1 MTNLKRPDDSLF
13 RPNSLTIG
21 AILASLAFIMEL
33 ALLPLILSAIKTDLA
48 LSVVGLA
55 WVFNG
60 YAIAVAL
67 AVLCGGLVGDVLDK
81 RKLFMFGVALFA
93 FGSLLS
99 AFSGEFRSLLLSR
112 ILQGIGGGLFFP
124 LVPVLL
130 TQANAQTAG
139 KILMIWGGL
148 AGIAAALLP
157 ILGTALLAAFGWP
170 AVFFAFSVVS
180 SLALLFVAFVDTSN
194 DGDESR
200 RPPDYRQLPFIR
212 GYWLLLFYIFLTYG
226 CFSFYLFHFTVTWHD
241 DGFTDLSVSMLLLCV
256 WITFAAFNFLLS
268 DRIQGNGLNRSI
280 IAAPMLIGLSFLVA
294 EIDGSRTD
302 LQALSAVLIGAGL
315 ACCNSPSTH
324 LLLSKAPK
332 DLQAMS
338 SSLDIIFARCGSVVT
353 VAMLAAVTPFWVSVA
368 VLALALVATTVAV
381 ALARVPQVPD

>member
-1 MTNLKRPDDSLF
+1 MNLKQPDDSLL
-13 RPNSLTIG
+13 RPNIMTIG

-33 ALLPLILSAIKTDLA
+33 ALLPLVLSAIKTDLV
-48 LSVVGLA
+48 LSSVGLA

-60 YAIAVAL
+60 YAMAVAL

-81 RKLFMFGVALFA
+81 RKLFMFGIALFA
-93 FGSLLS
+93 VGSLLS
-99 AFSGEFRSLLLSR
+99 GFSDEFDLLVLSR

-148 AGIAAALLP
+148 AGIAVALLP
-157 ILGTALLAAFGWP
+157 ILGTALLAVFGWP

-180 SLALLFVAFVDTSN
+180 LLALVFVAIGGTS
-194 DGDESR
+194 GDRDEPR
-200 RPPDYRQLPFIR
+200 RAPDYRQLLFIR

-226 CFSFYLFHFTVTWHD
+226 CFSFYLFHFTVTWHE
-241 DGFTDLSVSMLLLCV
+241 DGFTDLAVSILLFCV
-256 WITFAAFNFLLS
+256 WITFAVFNFLLS
-268 DRIQGNGLNRSI
+268 DRIQGNGLIRSI
-280 IAAPMLIGLSFLVA
+280 IAAPVLIGLSFLVA
-294 EIDGSRTD
+294 SIDENRAY

-324 LLLSKAPK
+324 LLLSRAPK
-332 DLQAMS
+332 DLQVVS

-353 VAMLAAVTPFWVSVA
+353 IALLAAMSPFWVLVV
-368 VLALALVATTVAV
+368 VLVLTLVATIVAV
-381 ALARVPQVPD
+381 AFLRVPQVPD